1 MATSISTLALDIASK
16 ESILAARL
24 RLAPL
29 AKFAKSFADAEGEV
43 GDSVKVPVFTR
54 GVAAEFH
61 ASNNNY
67 TTASSAGVA
76 GMSISLNKHP
86 WESRRLLPD
95 DVMETNVGKDW
106 VGQVTKACVDS
117 VAAYMVNET
126 LVGVLKDAASAGST
140 GHVTALTISG
150 ANALAKV
157 AKMRKDAI
165 AAGIDP
171 MQATLLL
178 PSGLYTDLLAELPFN
193 ALGAEK
199 AIVDGA
205 VERLFGFGY
214 IAELQGAVTYIN
226 ASSKLVTLDAA
237 IIANDALAVASRLPI
252 VQNADLYDVADVKAE
267 EIGGFSIRVRSTGS
281 NSVDAKFLGAEVIF
295 GWKMLQPGKILVAST
310 TAT

>member
-1 MATSISTLALDIASK
+1 MGTSLSTLALDIASK
-16 ESILAARL
+16 ESIIAVRT

-43 GDSVKVPVFTR
+43 GNTVKVPVFTR
-54 GVAAEFH
+54 GVAQDFH

-67 TTASSAGVA
+67 TTATSAGVA
-76 GMSISLNKHP
+76 GVSVELNKHP

-117 VAAYMVNET
+117 VAAYMVAEP
-126 LVGVLKDAASAGST
+126 LVGILKDAASAGSY
-140 GHVTALTISG
+140 GHVTALTLSG
-150 ANALAKV
+150 ATTLAKI
-157 AKMRKDAI
+157 AKIRKDTI
-165 AAGIDP
+165 AAGINP
-171 MQATLLL
+171 MEATLLL
-178 PSGLYTDLLAELPFN
+178 PSALYTDLLAELPFN
-193 ALGAEK
+193 ALGADR

-214 IAELQGAVTYIN
+214 IAELQNAVTYTN
-226 ASSKLVTLDAA
+226 ASSKLVTLDAMVV
-237 IIANDALAVASRLPI
+237 ANDALAVATRLPI
-252 VQNADLYDVADVKAE
+252 VQNADLYDVSDIKSD